1 MLTHWESAVLPVQY
15 YLQADN
21 VLIDLNKLIGKELA
35 IQFSGK
41 IFCISCQRATKKS
54 FSQGYCYPC
63 FIKLPACDMCQV
75 RPETCHFD
83 EGTCRDPEWGE
94 KNCFIS
100 HTVYLACSPQLKV
113 GITRTRQRMT
123 RWIDQGA
130 SYALPLMQVT
140 NRKKAGE
147 LEVELKKT
155 HADKTAWQMML
166 KGLELNI
173 DLEAAKATALLEL
186 KQKFEVD
193 IEDVQDPFCFSY
205 PVLEYPKKI
214 SSINLEKQTEFAGVL
229 LGIRGQYLIFDSG
242 VINIR
247 KYSGYQIK
255 LQTC

>member
-1 MLTHWESAVLPVQY
+1 MLTQWETATSPVQY
-15 YLQADN
+15 YMQADN
-21 VLIDLNKLIGKELA
+21 VLIDLNKLIGKKLSV
-35 IQFSGK
+35 QFSGK
-41 IFCISCQRATKKS
+41 IFCVGCQRLTKKS

-83 EGTCRDPEWGE
+83 QGTCREPEWGL

-113 GITRTRQRMT
+113 GMTRSHQRMT

-130 SYALPLMQVT
+130 SQALPLLQVSS
-140 NRKKAGE
+140 RKQAGNV
-147 LEVELKKT
+147 EVELKKS

-166 KGLELNI
+166 KGLDLNI
-173 DLEAAKATALLEL
+173 DLLEAKKKALREL
-186 KQKFEVD
+186 NQKFDVE
-193 IEDVQDPFCFSY
+193 IETVQDPFCFKY
-205 PVLEYPKKI
+205 PVLEYPQKVT
-214 SSINLEKQTEFAGVL
+214 SINLEKQNVFTGDL
-229 LGIRGQYLIFDSG
+229 LGMRGQYLIFDIG

-255 LQTC
+255 LQTI